1 MPNIIISKNPLD
13 YSLGEF
19 TDYIYDPTEHLTVA
33 EYLKKHS
40 IDIDDCTH
48 PRICV
53 LNSIDSPLLRKE
65 YGLVYPKASDTII
78 ILPLMQGG
86 GSNPL
91 KLLLGLALIAFAAPI
106 AGFLSTTVVS
116 SLGITTA
123 IVARFGTA
131 LLLNGLVGKPKLKL
145 PSNSYPEAAS
155 TYSLTA
161 QGNLARPNSPIPSI
175 YGRMNIFPDYVAQ
188 PFVTYFKDTNKQHL
202 VQVFMVGH
210 GQYEIESLKI
220 SDTPI
225 GNFPEVNWAQLY
237 FDKAGNITTVKSYK
251 TITGLGTSSFDST
264 WDMTHL
270 NYISSVEVS
279 GQTIYGSNEPEYSKL
294 TSGWVGGFVVNKSG
308 TTISEI
314 QIDLQ
319 CPQGLGYINNSAGI
333 DARSVSW
340 EVQAKKIDDN
350 GDPITDWQ
358 NIAFGRT
365 VTGSD
370 TRTLQSVQPDKTTGQ
385 KTSYGIKYADKTS
398 TVAINLGHRGTTEH
412 KIITGAKNVSF
423 TITAG
428 NATYNT
434 NDVLNLTF
442 TSYSTTEYVRTENPD
457 GIPITQLTTVWR
469 SGATIQFK
477 FSEVLATVIGTK
489 SAASRTP
496 LSWTL
501 SYPVPVGRYEVRV
514 RRTNTKGSLTDTRV
528 LDEFRWV
535 GLKGVLTKNPQLQDV
550 TLIYVRIVAT
560 DIISG
565 QASQKINAVVR
576 RKLPILADGVW
587 GSPTLTDYQNPMW
600 AIADMI
606 RASYGGDYKD
616 TVLDLAEIES
626 LAYYTKSRG
635 DTFNY
640 CFSEKISLFE
650 AITIASQTIRITC
663 INRWNKFRFVRD
675 EPKSLVKAVFTPS
688 NIKKGTL
695 SVDYILPSPTDYQQ
709 IRAEFF
715 NEIGWKWDTIEIS
728 NSKINPELP
737 FLEVRFEGI
746 TNKAQVIREAKYRL
760 NIARY
765 RRKIVSFETSTE
777 GFIPNYLDQI
787 RITHPIVSWSSHGQ
801 IVSITPYSTTHYD
814 ILLDRDITYE
824 ASLYHLGTQTG
835 GLATGDVITG
845 TKSGTRTI
853 RVTKAEYTK
862 LFPTPSKILYV
873 GSPNP
878 TVLMMG
884 HKGYF
889 AETFI
894 VTDRIPRN
902 NQTVKLIGFVDNIL
916 NRDSHNAGI
925 AGNGAVSGE
934 FPAGGTDT
942 FVVPA
947 GVTSMSIIMSG
958 GSETVNG
965 ASVYASYDSK
975 NNVSCAYYPAI
986 STAGTSPTGVAIT
999 RAGVTKTY
1007 EVFPSSSNV
1016 LPTTT
1021 SKTVTVTAGDS
1032 VQWYVYKAPT
1042 PIKGTVDTACAGKLA
1057 PTVGEIG
1064 YDGVLLLE
1072 FT

>member
-40 IDIDDCTH
+40 IDIDYCTH

-65 YGLVYPKASDTII
+65 YSLVYPKDSDTII
-78 ILPLMQGG
+78 ILPLLQGG

-91 KLLLGLALIAFAAPI
+91 KLLLGLALITFAAPI

-131 LLLNGLVGKPKLKL
+131 LLLSGLVGKPKLKL

-188 PFVTYFKDTNKQHL
+188 PFVTYFKETNKQHL

-210 GQYEIESLKI
+210 GQYEIESLKV

-225 GNFPEVNWAQLY
+225 ENFTEVNWAQLY
-237 FDKAGNITTVKSYK
+237 FDKAGNVTTVKSYK
-251 TITGLGTSSFDST
+251 TITGLGTSSFSST

-270 NYISSVEVS
+270 NYTSSVEVS
-279 GQTIYGSNEPEYSKL
+279 GQAIYGSNEPEYAKV
-294 TSGWVGGFVVNKSG
+294 TSGWVGGFAVNKSG

-319 CPQGLGYINNSAGI
+319 CPQGLGYVNNSAGI

-370 TRTLQSVQPDKTTGQ
+370 TKILQSVQPDKTTGQ
-385 KTSYGIKYADKTS
+385 WTSYGMKYADKTS
-398 TVAINLGHRGTTEH
+398 TVSINLGHRGTTEH

-434 NDVLNLTF
+434 NDVLTLTF
-442 TSYSTTEYVRTENPD
+442 TSYSTTEPIPTVDLD
-457 GIPITQLTTVWR
+457 GNPITQIMTVWR

-501 SYPVPVGRYEVRV
+501 SYPVPAGRYEVRV
-514 RRTNTKGSLTDTRV
+514 RRTNTKGSLTDSRV
-528 LDEFRWV
+528 LDDFRWV
-535 GLKGVLTKNPQLQDV
+535 GLKGILTKNPQLQDV

-560 DIISG
+560 DTISG
-565 QASQKINAVVR
+565 QASQKINAVVK
-576 RKLPILADGVW
+576 RKLPILAGGVW
-587 GSPTLTDYQNPMW
+587 ESPALTDYQNPMW

-650 AITIASQTIRITC
+650 AITIASQTIRVTC

-675 EPKSLVKAVFTPS
+675 EPKSLVKALFTPS

-715 NEIGWKWDTIEIS
+715 NEIGWKWDTIEVS

-760 NIARY
+760 NISRY

-814 ILLDRDITYE
+814 ILLDRDITYT
-824 ASLYHLGTQTG
+824 ASLYTLGTQIG
-835 GLATGDVITG
+835 GLGTEDVITG
-845 TKSGTRTI
+845 TKSDTRTI
-853 RVTKAEYTK
+853 RVTKAEYAK
-862 LFPTPSKILYV
+862 LFPAPSKILYV

-916 NRDSHNAGI
+916 NRNQPNAGI
-925 AGNGAVSGE
+925 AGNEAVSGE
-934 FPAGGTDT
+934 FPAGGTNT

-947 GVTSMSIIMSG
+947 GITSISIIMSG

-965 ASVYASYDSK
+965 ASVYASYDSN
-975 NNVSCAYYPAI
+975 NNVSCAYYPDI
-986 STAGTSPTGVAIT
+986 STAEPSPTGVAIT
-999 RAGVTKTY
+999 RAGVTTTY
-1007 EVFPSSSNV
+1007 DVFPSSFNV

-1021 SKTVTVTAGDS
+1021 SKTVTVAAGDI
-1032 VQWYVYKAPT
+1032 VKWYVYKAPT
-1042 PIKGTVDTACAGKLA
+1042 PIRGTVDAACAGTLA
-1057 PTVGEIG
+1057 PTVGEVG

-1072 FT
+1072 LT